1 MRLGY
6 DLTTEQSQ
14 RLIMSPVLLQSLR
27 ILAMSA
33 QDLGE
38 FAGEAMLANPV
49 LEEETPY
56 KEGLQEYLREYYM
69 AGGRTGQY
77 GMSPMRQEDAA
88 GWQAAD
94 NAAGGPADLNGIL
107 HQQLGMT
114 KADDLVLNI
123 HGSFVIALYIV
134 GVFAS
139 ALSH

>member
-49 LEEETPY
+49 LEE
-56 KEGLQEYLREYYM
+56 
-69 AGGRTGQY
+69 
-77 GMSPMRQEDAA
+77 
-88 GWQAAD
+88 
-94 NAAGGPADLNGIL
+94 
-107 HQQLGMT
+107 
-114 KADDLVLNI
+114 
-123 HGSFVIALYIV
+123 
-134 GVFAS
+134 
-139 ALSH
+139 